1 MASLGQREDGGKKQ
15 KQKKPLRRVWWD
27 KNTKINKTL
36 PRGLIA
42 TIFVCLFVC
51 SFFCNVILPYGHPR
65 SRLKLGVKVC
75 GWSWG
80 YIGKKLKWSYT
91 PNSYTWNNK
100 LWLWPLSDKKK
111 WISTQDQ
118 GPTIGLAVYGIKQL
132 KWSRTPNSYTNSGLS
147 TLLSLCTFLI
157 QCEFLFRRYW

>member
-1 MASLGQREDGGKKQ
+1 MDEKNKNKKNLSGGCGGIERPKLIKPCRE
-15 KQKKPLRRVWWD
+15 VWS
-27 KNTKINKTL
+27 
-36 PRGLIA
+36 PP
-42 TIFVCLFVC
+42 FLFVC
-51 SFFCNVILPYGHPR
+51 FCFFFFFCNVILPYGHPR
-65 SRLKLGVKVC
+65 SRLKLGVKVG

-118 GPTIGLAVYGIKQL
+118 GPTIGLAVCGIKQL

>member
-1 MASLGQREDGGKKQ
+1 MASLGQGKMEEKNKNKKNLSEGCGGIKK
-15 KQKKPLRRVWWD
+15 
-27 KNTKINKTL
+27 NKINKTL

-42 TIFVCLFVC
+42 TIFVCLFF
-51 SFFCNVILPYGHPR
+51 FFCNVILPYGHPR
-65 SRLKLGVKVC
+65 SRLKLGIKVG

-147 TLLSLCTFLI
+147 TLLSLCTFLV
-157 QCEFLFRRYW
+157 QSEFLFRRYW

>member
-1 MASLGQREDGGKKQ
+1 MEEKNKNKKNFSGGCGGIKTPKLIKPCRE
-15 KQKKPLRRVWWD
+15 VWS
-27 KNTKINKTL
+27 
-36 PRGLIA
+36 PP
-42 TIFVCLFVC
+42 FLFVF
-51 SFFCNVILPYGHPR
+51 FFCNVILPYGHPR
-65 SRLKLGVKVC
+65 STLKLGVKVG

-80 YIGKKLKWSYT
+80 YIGKKKNDLIPPIAILGIISYG
-91 PNSYTWNNK
+91 YGHYQI
-100 LWLWPLSDKKK
+100 KK